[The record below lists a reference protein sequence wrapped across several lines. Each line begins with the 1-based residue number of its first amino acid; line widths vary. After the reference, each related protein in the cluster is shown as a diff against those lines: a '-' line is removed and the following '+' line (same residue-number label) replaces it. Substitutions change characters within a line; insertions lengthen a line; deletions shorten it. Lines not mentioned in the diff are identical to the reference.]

1 MDDWYRH
8 SASDGGL
15 DGACGLWSVAQSSD
29 PDASYRSEWPVS
41 GDERIAAPV
50 VDDKIGRPV
59 WMIAGTVAVTG
70 GSVSDRGDAVAL
82 VRQRLDANLD
92 RFRVLSEHVEASAT
106 TLSFH
111 AATATQHED
120 WTLEAISAACQSA
133 SSLNGTA
140 TEPSV
145 TARVVSL
152 RTRRQLAG

>member
-15 DGACGLWSVAQSSD
+15 DGECERCSVARAIN
-29 PDASYRSEWPVS
+29 PDAGYMSEWPVS

-50 VDDKIGRPV
+50 LDDEIWTPV

-70 GSVSDRGDAVAL
+70 GSVSDRIEAVAL
-82 VRQRLDANLD
+82 IRQRLNANLD
-92 RFRVLSEHVEASAT
+92 RFRVLSESREASVT
-106 TLSFH
+106 TLNFQ
-111 AATATQHED
+111 AATATKHED
-120 WTLEAISAACQSA
+120 WTLEAIGAACHSA

-145 TARVVSL
+145 TASVVSL
-152 RTRRQLAG
+152 RTRRQIAA